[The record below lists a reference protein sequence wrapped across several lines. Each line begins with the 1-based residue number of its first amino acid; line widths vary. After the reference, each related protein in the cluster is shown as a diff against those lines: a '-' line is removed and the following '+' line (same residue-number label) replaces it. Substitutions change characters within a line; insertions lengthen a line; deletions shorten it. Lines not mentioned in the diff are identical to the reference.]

1 MFVAVV
7 SNRLFVLGFGGELM
21 VWDDELSERKMRIL
35 KTLIDDYIQTAQPV
49 GSRTISKK
57 HELGLSSATIRN
69 EMADLEEM
77 GYITQPHTSAGRVPS
92 DKGYRFYVDHLM
104 QVETLA
110 SDEIKKIRSAIE
122 LRLNEIDAL
131 INSASDIVSTVTGYT
146 AFALTPLLTKT
157 ILRTVQVVQIDER
170 RALVIVVTGGGIV
183 KNSIVRLNT
192 ECTSDEMI
200 KLSSFLEEKLSGKII
215 ENIQMPSVDIISRE
229 TKVDSNIIECILEG
243 LNICLKGTEQSDLM
257 LHGTTNL
264 LNHPEFS
271 DLLKVKEVLELF
283 SDKDVIKTM
292 ISSAMRKS
300 GLQVQIGK
308 ENQLGRM
315 QECSVVTTAY
325 GVGNTDVGAFGI
337 LGPTRMSYAKVISA
351 MRYIQKLINREI
363 LRILSEE

>member
-1 MFVAVV
+1 VAVV
-7 SNRLFVLGFGGELM
+7 SNRLFVLRFGGEPM
-21 VWDDELSERKMRIL
+21 VWAEELSERKMRIL

-110 SDEIKKIRSAIE
+110 RDEIKKIRSAIE
-122 LRLNEIDAL
+122 LRLSEIDAL
-131 INSASDIVSTVTGYT
+131 INRASDIISSITGYT
-146 AFALTPLLTKT
+146 SFALSPVLKKT
-157 ILRTVQVVQIDER
+157 ILRNVQVVQIDEKK
-170 RALVIVVTGGGIV
+170 ALVIIVTGGGVV

-192 ECTSDEMI
+192 ECTSDNMA
-200 KLSSFLEEKLSGKII
+200 KLSGFFEEKLSGKII
-215 ENIQMPSVDIISRE
+215 EYIKIPATDIISRE
-229 TKVDSNIIECILEG
+229 TKVDSGIIECVVEG
-243 LNICLKGTEQSDLM
+243 LNACLKETEQTELM

-271 DLLKVKEVLELF
+271 DLLKVREVLELF
-283 SDKDVIKTM
+283 SDKDVIKELM
-292 ISSAMRKS
+292 SSAMKKS

-308 ENQLGRM
+308 ENQLGLM
-315 QECSVVTTAY
+315 QDCSLVTTAY
-325 GVGNTDVGAFGI
+325 GVGDTDVGAFGI
-337 LGPTRMSYAKVISA
+337 FGPTRMSYAKVISA
-351 MRYIQKLINREI
+351 MKYIQKLINREI
-363 LRILSEE
+363 LRILNEE

>member
-1 MFVAVV
+1 
-7 SNRLFVLGFGGELM
+7 M

-57 HELGLSSATIRN
+57 HDLGLSSATIRN

-104 QVETLA
+104 EAEALA
-110 SDEIKKIRSAIE
+110 RDEIKKIRSAIE

-131 INSASDIVSTVTGYT
+131 INRASDIVSSVTGYT
-146 AFALTPLLTKT
+146 SFALAPMLTKT
-157 ILRTVQVVQIDER
+157 VLKTVQVVQIDER
-170 RALVIVVTGGGIV
+170 KALIIVVTGGGIV

-192 ECTSDEMI
+192 ECTSDKMMR
-200 KLSSFLEEKLSGKII
+200 LSSFLEEKLGGKII
-215 ENIQMPSVDIISRE
+215 ENIQIPAVDVINME
-229 TKVDSNIIECILEG
+229 TKVGSDIIECVLEG
-243 LNICLKGTEQSDLM
+243 LNTCLKGTEQADLM
-257 LHGTTNL
+257 LYGTTNL

-271 DLLKVKEVLELF
+271 DLLKVREVLELF
-283 SDKDVIKTM
+283 SDKDVIKALV
-292 ISSAMRKS
+292 SSAMNKS
-300 GLQVQIGK
+300 GLQVQIGR
-308 ENQLGRM
+308 ENQLGLM
-315 QECSVVTTAY
+315 QDCSLVTTAY

-351 MRYIQKLINREI
+351 MKYIQKLINREI
-363 LRILSEE
+363 LRILSDE

>member
-1 MFVAVV
+1 
-7 SNRLFVLGFGGELM
+7 M
-21 VWDDELSERKMRIL
+21 VWEDELSERKMRIL

-92 DKGYRFYVDHLM
+92 DKGYRFYVDHLI

-110 SDEIKKIRSAIE
+110 RDEIKKIRSAIE

-131 INSASDIVSTVTGYT
+131 INRASDIVSTITGYT
-146 AFALTPLLTKT
+146 SFALTPMLTKT
-157 ILRTVQVVQIDER
+157 VLRTVQVVQVDEKR
-170 RALVIVVTGGGIV
+170 VLVIIVTGGGVV

-192 ECTSDEMI
+192 ECTADNMMR
-200 KLSSFLEEKLSGKII
+200 LSSFLEEKLSGKII
-215 ENIQMPSVDIISRE
+215 ENIQIPSADFISRE
-229 TKVDSNIIECILEG
+229 IKVDPGIVECVLEG
-243 LNICLKGTEQSDLM
+243 LNVCLKGTEQSDLM

-271 DLLKVKEVLELF
+271 DLLKVKEVLELL
-283 SDKDVIKTM
+283 SDKDIIKALISSTM
-292 ISSAMRKS
+292 IKS

-308 ENQLGRM
+308 ENQLGLM
-315 QECSVVTTAY
+315 QDCSLVTTAY

-351 MRYIQKLINREI
+351 MKYIQKLINRES